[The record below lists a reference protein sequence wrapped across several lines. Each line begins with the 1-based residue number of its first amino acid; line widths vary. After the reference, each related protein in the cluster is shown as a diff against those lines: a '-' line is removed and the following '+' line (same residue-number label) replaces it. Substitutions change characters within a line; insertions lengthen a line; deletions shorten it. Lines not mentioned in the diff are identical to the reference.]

1 MDRPAGLDLVH
12 SFLVV
17 ADELNFRRS
26 AERLHLDQSALSR
39 RIQKL
44 EQTVGFRLL
53 ERTTHEVM
61 LTAAGRRFYEDNLP
75 LLQRYAESVV
85 TARAISEGR
94 SGTVRVAYMAFA
106 ATELMPR
113 AVVRFRQLHPQ
124 IEVKLRYIRTQGQK
138 LALANDEVD
147 IGYMIGPFVHTDYHS
162 VRLAS
167 DPLYLVA
174 PCNHALMRRA
184 EIRSADLAGLDLILG
199 DMTEWGEFRWR
210 LADLFHSNG
219 MELRVRLEASNTL
232 ALIGLVA
239 AGLGV
244 TIYPESLISFL
255 GRNVEVRPIQH
266 PDFHS
271 ETVLVWKR
279 TNRSGPIRRFVEVA
293 TRLPPRL

>member
-1 MDRPAGLDLVH
+1 VDSPAGLDLVH

-44 EQTVGFRLL
+44 EHSIGVRLL
-53 ERTTHEVM
+53 ERTTREVM

-75 LLQRYAESVV
+75 LLERYAESVA

-94 SGTVRVAYMAFA
+94 TGTVRVAYMAFA

-113 AVVRFRQLHPQ
+113 AVARFGQLHPQ

-138 LALANDEVD
+138 LALANDEIDV
-147 IGYMIGPFVHTDYHS
+147 GYMIGPFVHSEYHS
-162 VRLAS
+162 VLLAS

-174 PCNHALMRRA
+174 PLNHALMSQSVVRA
-184 EIRSADLAGLDLILG
+184 ADLAGLDLILG
-199 DMTEWGEFRWR
+199 DMSEWGEFRWR
-210 LADLFHSNG
+210 LADLLHSNG
-219 MELRVRLEASNTL
+219 LPLRVRLEASNTL

-244 TIYPESLISFL
+244 TIYPESLVGFL
-255 GRNVEVRPIQH
+255 GRTVEVRPIQH
-266 PDFHS
+266 PDFFS

-279 TNRSGPIRRFVEVA
+279 TNRSGPTRRFVEVA
-293 TRLPPRL
+293 TKLRRSL